1 MAGEE
6 AEPDLDIGVV
16 GDNTELDIWQYDNQ
30 IQERT
35 SLLTQKS
42 KSGDIPNFNSSGYR
56 NWWIIGTVRIP
67 VTNGVKASR
76 PVERQVK
83 YRQLKQ
89 MQKR

>member
-56 NWWIIGTVRIP
+56 NELMNHWDGEDTDDERGGQSRSQSRTV
-67 VTNGVKASR
+67 S
-76 PVERQVK
+76 
-83 YRQLKQ
+83 
-89 MQKR
+89 

>member
-1 MAGEE
+1 MAGDE
-6 AEPDLDIGVV
+6 AEPNLDIGVV

-56 NWWIIGTVRIP
+56 N
-67 VTNGVKASR
+67 
-76 PVERQVK
+76 
-83 YRQLKQ
+83 
-89 MQKR
+89 